1 MKRSCL
7 VLILVIFS
15 LNTCAVNPA
24 ERNNAGG
31 VLYNQGDYAN
41 AVNAYQAAQVL
52 SPDVPEP
59 YFNAAS
65 ALAQQGNLEDAVAT
79 LHQALKTSDE
89 ALTEKAYYNLG
100 NIYFEM
106 TSYED
111 AVHAYQQALLIMPDD
126 EDARYN
132 LELALS
138 HIQPPSPTP
147 EDQGRLENTPTP
159 QPADQ
164 NGNLPT
170 PSLEAATPTPQSDA
184 SQPVDQTPP
193 PAENTMTV
201 EQSLQLLDS
210 IQQDQNRL
218 PEKQPTLS
226 GSSQLQKDW

>member
-1 MKRSCL
+1 MKRL
-7 VLILVIFS
+7 NGLLLFFTVS
-15 LNTCAVNPA
+15 LSACAANPA

-31 VLYNQGDYAN
+31 TLYNQGDYAA

-59 YFNAAS
+59 YFNAAG
-65 ALAQQGNLEDAVAT
+65 ALAQQGSLEDAVAA
-79 LHQALKTSDE
+79 LEQALKTSNE
-89 ALTEKAYYNLG
+89 MLTEKAYYNLG
-100 NIYFEM
+100 NVYFEM
-106 TSYED
+106 ASYED

-138 HIQPPSPTP
+138 RIQPPSPTP
-147 EDQGRLENTPTP
+147 SDQGGLENTPTP
-159 QPADQ
+159 QPDNQ
-164 NGNLPT
+164 NGGDAT
-170 PSLEAATPTPQSDA
+170 PSPEPATPTPQSDA
-184 SQPVDQTPP
+184 SQPGDQIPP

-218 PEKQPTLS
+218 PDKQPTPPGNS
-226 GSSQLQKDW
+226 PPQKDW